1 MKTTV
6 KKRVKINS
14 GSISALA
21 ARQWGPL
28 TTRDVGAARQF
39 KISML
44 HEMLLPRSS
53 APDVVHARTKEL
65 VYLIRGRITAFLDGS
80 KFLFKKGDY
89 FVIPAGTHHRFL
101 TGAGGAEAFSIFL
114 PPLGRRKFDA
124 KIVFRRETGV

>member
-1 MKTTV
+1 MKTKTR
-6 KKRVKINS
+6 KKVKIES
-14 GSISALA
+14 GSISGLA

-39 KISML
+39 GVSML

-65 VYLIRGRITAFLDGS
+65 VYMIRGGITAFLDGK

-114 PPLGRRKFDA
+114 PPLARGKFDA
-124 KIVFRRETGV
+124 KIVFRPQAKR